1 MYKKYWSELRK
12 HDRKRHRAATA
23 NKLVYLSWPLG
34 GLPRMGAASAAYY
47 ALSAGSKPIEEV
59 PKVIP
64 AGRLGP

>member
-34 GLPRMGAASAAYY
+34 GLPRMGAALFREGAHALAADY
-47 ALSAGSKPIEEV
+47 V
-59 PKVIP
+59 VV
-64 AGRLGP
+64 